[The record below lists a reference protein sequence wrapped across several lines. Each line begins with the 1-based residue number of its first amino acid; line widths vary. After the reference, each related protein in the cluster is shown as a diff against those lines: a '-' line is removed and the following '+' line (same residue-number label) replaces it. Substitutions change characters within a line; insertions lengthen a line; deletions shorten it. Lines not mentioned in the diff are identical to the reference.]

1 MHGRAPDVEAPDR
14 GAPSRDAS
22 DVRAL
27 VGRRIESTGD
37 RSQGLLEEIRRLRHD
52 AALARNREAV
62 KRLLLVLALLTA
74 HGPRNDR
81 LLRYQLEEMGE
92 HLRRLAGVGLAA

>member
-1 MHGRAPDVEAPDR
+1 MQNESP
-14 GAPSRDAS
+14 

-27 VGRRIESTGD
+27 VGRRVKYATD

-81 LLRYQLEEMGE
+81 LLRYQLDEMGE